1 MGYRTA
7 FYLEQIPALLVI
19 KMITMMVV
27 AMTTTAAMKVMG
39 LMTPIQGSP

>member
-27 AMTTTAAMKVMG
+27 AMTTTTG